1 MPESIEF
8 YEYKVEEAKMKH
20 EFYKQNPDK
29 REHSFSL
36 TYAKKAVNE
45 AEKNLEIAKNSDFQA
60 ETETKEQAKPLFLVM
75 QKVWFDA
82 IENGSKIE
90 EYRDGTE
97 FYFSRLCNRDKTGKI
112 LSLKNFK
119 TAILQEGYHAGAR
132 RMKIEISKISYDGDF
147 TIHLGKILE
156 RINF

>member
-1 MPESIEF
+1 MIKTNNINYKLNNETRKKINSYFSGAKSEKIE
-8 YEYKVEEAKMKH
+8 
-20 EFYKQNPDK
+20 
-29 REHSFSL
+29 
-36 TYAKKAVNE
+36 
-45 AEKNLEIAKNSDFQA
+45 NSKI
-60 ETETKEQAKPLFLVM
+60 ETQTKEQAKPLFLVM
-75 QKVWFDA
+75 QKVWFDK
-82 IENGSKIE
+82 IENGSKVE

-119 TAILQEGYHAGAR
+119 TAILQEDYHAGAR

-147 TIHLGKILE
+147 TIYLGQILN

>member
-1 MPESIEF
+1 MKNYQNRRLKTKSANN
-8 YEYKVEEAKMKH
+8 AKTNVLK
-20 EFYKQNPDK
+20 
-29 REHSFSL
+29 
-36 TYAKKAVNE
+36 
-45 AEKNLEIAKNSDFQA
+45 AKNSDFQA

-75 QKVWFDA
+75 QKVWFDK
-82 IENGSKIE
+82 IENGSKKE

-119 TAILQEGYHAGAR
+119 NAILQEGYHAGAR

-147 TIHLGKILE
+147 TIYLGQILE

>member
-1 MPESIEF
+1 MR
-8 YEYKVEEAKMKH
+8 YKL
-20 EFYKQNPDK
+20 N
-29 REHSFSL
+29 
-36 TYAKKAVNE
+36 NE
-45 AEKNLEIAKNSDFQA
+45 ARKKINSYFSGSIRAKHAKTNVLKAKNSDFQA

-75 QKVWFDA
+75 QKVWFDK
-82 IENGSKIE
+82 IENGSKVE

-119 TAILQEGYHAGAR
+119 TAILQEGYHKGAR

-147 TIHLGKILE
+147 TIHLGQILD

>member
-1 MPESIEF
+1 MRKSQNRLLIS
-8 YEYKVEEAKMKH
+8 KRAKH
-20 EFYKQNPDK
+20 
-29 REHSFSL
+29 
-36 TYAKKAVNE
+36 AKTNVLKS
-45 AEKNLEIAKNSDFQA
+45 KNSDFQA

-75 QKVWFDA
+75 QKIWFDE
-82 IENGSKIE
+82 IEKGSKVE

-147 TIHLGKILE
+147 TIYLGQILE

>member
-1 MPESIEF
+1 MRKSQNSRL
-8 YEYKVEEAKMKH
+8 KTKSAK
-20 EFYKQNPDK
+20 
-29 REHSFSL
+29 
-36 TYAKKAVNE
+36 YAKTNVLK
-45 AEKNLEIAKNSDFQA
+45 AKNSDFQA

-75 QKVWFDA
+75 QKVWFDK
-82 IENGSKIE
+82 IENGSKKE

-119 TAILQEGYHAGAR
+119 NAILQEGYHAGAR

-147 TIHLGKILE
+147 TIYLGQILE

>member
-1 MPESIEF
+1 MS
-8 YEYKVEEAKMKH
+8 YKL
-20 EFYKQNPDK
+20 N
-29 REHSFSL
+29 
-36 TYAKKAVNE
+36 NE
-45 AEKNLEIAKNSDFQA
+45 ARKKIKGYFSGSNRAKHAKTNVLKAKNSDFKA
-60 ETETKEQAKPLFLVM
+60 ETEAKEQAKPLFLVM
-75 QKVWFDA
+75 QKIWFDK
-82 IENGSKIE
+82 IENGSKVE

-147 TIHLGKILE
+147 TIYLGQILE

>member
-1 MPESIEF
+1 MKNYQNSRL
-8 YEYKVEEAKMKH
+8 KTKSANNAKTNVLK
-20 EFYKQNPDK
+20 
-29 REHSFSL
+29 
-36 TYAKKAVNE
+36 
-45 AEKNLEIAKNSDFQA
+45 AKNSDFKA

-75 QKVWFDA
+75 QKIWFDE
-82 IENGSKIE
+82 IENGSKVE

-97 FYFSRLCNRDKTGKI
+97 FYFSRLCNRDKEGKI

-119 TAILQEGYHAGAR
+119 TAILQEGYHKGAR

-147 TIHLGKILE
+147 TIYLGQILE

>member
-1 MPESIEF
+1 MKYNLSNEERKKIKSYFSGSKIE
-8 YEYKVEEAKMKH
+8 
-20 EFYKQNPDK
+20 
-29 REHSFSL
+29 
-36 TYAKKAVNE
+36 
-45 AEKNLEIAKNSDFQA
+45 NSKI
-60 ETETKEQAKPLFLVM
+60 ETKTKEQAKPLFLVM
-75 QKVWFDA
+75 QKIWFDK
-82 IENGSKIE
+82 IENGSKKE

-119 TAILQEGYHAGAR
+119 TAILQEGYHAGVR

-147 TIHLGKILE
+147 TIYLGQILE